1 MITSNSITRWFG
13 FFKEKYLPAKSL
25 QRRLLIDV
33 SVIARHDAQTGI
45 QRVVRALSEQL
56 LIEGLP
62 DYEVRFI
69 GAVGK
74 RPYRFLDQ
82 DFPYPKSKAGRKGGI
97 VSPRS
102 GDIFLGLDLASRI
115 LPLQSRRIQTWRN
128 RGVHIACV
136 IYDLLPIRHPQW
148 FNSGHAAA
156 FERWLLFIK
165 DHCDHAIC
173 ISRTVQSEL
182 VDWMA
187 VHAPDRLSE
196 MKIATIKL
204 GGDFSSKVSSQA
216 SQSADNIVRAHL
228 KGDEFILIVGTIEPR
243 KGHSYLLDAFD
254 HMSTGSYRAFP
265 SLVIVGR
272 PGWKTE
278 NLQDRIRDH
287 ALLGKKLFWFDD
299 ADDALVEALYRSCSG
314 VILPSLAEG
323 FGLPLAEALAY
334 GKPVLARDI
343 PVFREHDKAISLFH
357 DDHAQALGDK
367 IIDWL
372 LSNHHRPSNGTTL
385 TTWEQSRRMLAAEL
399 LNHA

>member
-1 MITSNSITRWFG
+1 MIASNFINRWLG
-13 FFKEKYLPAKSL
+13 LLNGKYLPAQPVQK
-25 QRRLLIDV
+25 RLLIDV
-33 SVIARHDAQTGI
+33 SVIARHDAKTGI

-62 DYEVRFI
+62 EYEVRFV

-82 DFPYPKSKAGRKGGI
+82 DFPYPQYKRRRIGGI
-97 VSPRS
+97 VSPRT

-115 LPLQSRRIQTWRN
+115 LPRQSRRIQAWRN
-128 RGVHIACV
+128 RGVHIACI
-136 IYDLLPIRHPQW
+136 IYDLLPISHPQW

-182 VDWMA
+182 VYWLEA
-187 VHAPDRLSE
+187 HAPDRLSH

-204 GGDFSSKVSSQA
+204 GGDFSSKVSSQE
-216 SQSADNIVRAHL
+216 SLRADDVVRAHL
-228 KGDEFILIVGTIEPR
+228 KGDQFILIVGTIEPR

-254 HMSTGSYRAFP
+254 HMSVGSNRAFP

-272 PGWKTE
+272 PGWKTDV
-278 NLQDRIRDH
+278 LQDRIRGH

-299 ADDALVEALYRSCSG
+299 ADDALVETLYRSCSG
-314 VILPSLAEG
+314 VVLPSLAEG

-343 PVFREHDKAISLFH
+343 PVFREHDKAISLFQ
-357 DDHAQALGDK
+357 DDRAQALGDK
-367 IIDWL
+367 IIDWF
-372 LSNHHRPSNGTTL
+372 LSDHYLPSSGTTL
-385 TTWEQSRRMLAAEL
+385 VTWEQSRRMLAAEL
-399 LNHA
+399 LNHT